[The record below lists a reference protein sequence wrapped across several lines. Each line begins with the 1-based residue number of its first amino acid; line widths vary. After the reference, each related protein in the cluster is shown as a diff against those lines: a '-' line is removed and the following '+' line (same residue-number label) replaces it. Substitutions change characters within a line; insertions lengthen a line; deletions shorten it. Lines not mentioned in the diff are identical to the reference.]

1 MTSKTRISTTASSR
15 IATAPLLRTIG
26 TITRSDI
33 GIVGSLPWLRVNVSF
48 HEVNMWGA
56 IVLYPNIVPGSLRF
70 PNLIMYRTL

>member
-33 GIVGSLPWLRVNVSF
+33 SIVGSLPWLRVDVSF
-48 HEVNMWGA
+48 HEVNM
-56 IVLYPNIVPGSLRF
+56 
-70 PNLIMYRTL
+70 